1 MASKTKESRVV
12 ITLAC
17 SNCRQRNYSTSKN
30 KRNTTERLELRKFC
44 PTCRTHT
51 IHRETR

>member
-1 MASKTKESRVV
+1 MASKSKENRIIVA
-12 ITLAC
+12 LAC
-17 SNCRQRNYSTSKN
+17 SNCRHRNYHTSKN
-30 KRNTTERLELRKFC
+30 RRTHQERLELRKFC

>member
-1 MASKTKESRVV
+1 MASKTKESRIV

-17 SNCRQRNYSTSKN
+17 TECRQRNYSTSKN
-30 KRNTTERLELRKFC
+30 RHNDPDRLELRKFC
-44 PTCRTHT
+44 PTCRKHT